1 MARLYEEK
9 KIVLESMT
17 REALF
22 REARQLLEEGGWKG
36 MTMEK
41 LANLAGVAKGTVYNY
56 FKDKNE
62 VIYFVMDRTL
72 EPALTYIRQID
83 INAENPE
90 EIFTRVLKMI
100 CEGLY
105 EDRFL
110 IPAIVR
116 AINEDENQTP
126 ADHEKKSIS
135 LWEIRRFMQ
144 TVLQKGTNKGQF
156 KKMDPQTAEAV
167 VHACIMG
174 TLRELFVGNLDLDS
188 EEFTKAIADFI
199 YFGLKGRQSTGS

>member
-1 MARLYEEK
+1 MARLSEEK
-9 KIVLESMT
+9 KVVLESMT

-22 REARQLLEEGGWKG
+22 RAARQLLEEGGWKG

-56 FKDKNE
+56 FKDKSE
-62 VIYFVMDRTL
+62 VIYFVMNRTS
-72 EPALTYIRQID
+72 EPVLAHIRHID
-83 INAENPE
+83 IDTEDPE

-100 CEGLY
+100 CRGLY

-126 ADHEKKSIS
+126 AGHEEKAVS

-144 TVLQKGTNKGQF
+144 TVLRKGMDKGQF
-156 KKMDPQTAEAV
+156 RKMDPRTAETV

-174 TLRELFVGNLDLDS
+174 MLRELSVGNLDLAS
-188 EEFTKAIADFI
+188 EEFTKTITDFI
-199 YFGLKGRQSTGS
+199 HFGLEGR